1 MACDTVVLWLLFFI
15 LWLLLVVLWIVLCY
29 PMDSAVFPIDSV
41 VLSYGYV
48 FYDTD
53 GEQDKLS
60 KTVPGG
66 LKSLL
71 TL

>member
-1 MACDTVVLWLLFFI
+1 MACDTVVLWLLF
-15 LWLLLVVLWIVLCY
+15 VVLWIVLCY
-29 PMDSAVFPIDSV
+29 PMDSV